1 MKSFWR
7 KLVEKFSPAGGERV
21 DWEALLLEA
30 DLGLK
35 LTGRLIRLLEEEG
48 LARKPR
54 EGEER
59 IRRELRRVLSAE
71 APPSVPAGERPEVI
85 LLVGVNGG
93 GKTTTAA
100 KLAHR
105 YGQEGKRVVLA
116 AADTFRA
123 AAVEQLEAWAR
134 RTGALFVAGSPGADP
149 ASVAYRA
156 HAEAEEKKAHLLIVD
171 TAGRLATKNNL
182 MLEAGKIR
190 RTLAKRDPAAPH
202 HVWLVVDATVGT
214 NALSQAAE
222 FHRAV
227 GLSGLVVTKLDSSA
241 KGGMIAAVKEELG
254 IPTVFVGT
262 GERPEDLAPF
272 DPDRYVE
279 AFFGG

>member
-1 MKSFWR
+1 MKGFWR
-7 KLVEKFSPAGGERV
+7 KLVEKFSAGGGERV

-30 DLGLK
+30 DLGLA
-35 LTGRLIRLLEEEG
+35 LTGRLTRMLSEEG
-48 LARKPR
+48 LLRKPP

-59 IRRELRRVLSAE
+59 IRQELRSILAGD
-71 APPSVPAGERPEVI
+71 PPKVAHSEKPVVI

-100 KLAHR
+100 KLAFR
-105 YGQEGKRVVLA
+105 YGKEGKRVVLA

-134 RTGALFVAGSPGADP
+134 RIGTLFVAGNPGADP

-156 HAEAEEKKAHLLIVD
+156 HAQAEEEKADLLIVD

-182 MLEAGKIR
+182 MLEAAKIR
-190 RTLAKRDPAAPH
+190 RTLAKRDPQAPH
-202 HVWLVVDATVGT
+202 HVWLVVDGTVGS
-214 NALSQAAE
+214 NALSQATE

-227 GLSGLVVTKLDSSA
+227 GLSGLIVTKLDGSA

-254 IPTVFVGT
+254 LPTVFVGI
-262 GERPEDLAPF
+262 GEKLEDLEEF
-272 DPDRYVE
+272 DADRYVDE
-279 AFFGG
+279 FFGG

>member
-1 MKSFWR
+1 MKGFWR
-7 KLVEKFSPAGGERV
+7 KLVEKFTPGGGEKI

-30 DLGLK
+30 DLGLA
-35 LTGRLIRLLEEEG
+35 LTGRLVRLLDDEG
-48 LARKPR
+48 LLRKPQ
-54 EGEER
+54 EGEAR
-59 IRRELRRVLSAE
+59 IRQELRRILTDGFSE
-71 APPSVPAGERPEVI
+71 TRNSERPEVI

-100 KLAHR
+100 KLAYR
-105 YGQEGKRVVLA
+105 YGREGKKVVLA

-123 AAVEQLEAWAR
+123 AAVEQLETWSR
-134 RTGALFVAGSPGADP
+134 RIGSLFAAGSPGADP

-156 HAEAEEKKAHLLIVD
+156 HLLAEEEKAQLLIVD

-182 MLEAGKIR
+182 MLEAAKIR
-190 RTLAKRDPAAPH
+190 RTLTKRDPQAPH
-202 HVWLVVDATVGT
+202 HVWLVVDGTVGA

-227 GLSGLVVTKLDSSA
+227 GLSGLIVTKLDSSA
-241 KGGMIAAVKEELG
+241 KGGMIPAIKEELG

-262 GERPEDLAPF
+262 GEKVEDLERL

>member
-7 KLVEKFSPAGGERV
+7 KLVEKFTPGGGEKV

-30 DLGLK
+30 DLGLA
-35 LTGRLIRLLEEEG
+35 LTERLTRLLSDEG
-48 LARKPR
+48 LLRKPK

-59 IRRELRRVLSAE
+59 IRQELRRILAAE
-71 APPSVPAGERPEVI
+71 SPKVENLERTEVI

-100 KLAHR
+100 KLAFLH
-105 YGQEGKRVVLA
+105 GKEGKRVVLA

-123 AAVEQLEAWAR
+123 AAVEQLETWAR
-134 RTGALFVAGSPGADP
+134 RTGSLFVAGSPGADP
-149 ASVAYRA
+149 ASVAFRA
-156 HAEAEEKKAHLLIVD
+156 HAQADEEKAQLLIVD
-171 TAGRLATKNNL
+171 TAGRLATKSNL
-182 MLEAGKIR
+182 MLEAAKIR
-190 RTLAKRDPAAPH
+190 RTLAKRDPQAPH
-202 HVWLVVDATVGT
+202 HVWLVVDGTVGT

-227 GLSGLVVTKLDSSA
+227 GLSGLIVTKLDGSA

-254 IPTVFVGT
+254 IPTVFLGT
-262 GERPEDLAPF
+262 GERVEDLARF
-272 DPDRYVE
+272 DSERYVE
-279 AFFGG
+279 EFFGG

>member
-7 KLVEKFSPAGGERV
+7 KLVERFTPAGGEKV

-30 DLGLK
+30 DLGLA
-35 LTGRLIRLLEEEG
+35 LTERLTRLLEDEG
-48 LARKPR
+48 LQRKPR
-54 EGEER
+54 EAEER
-59 IRRELRRVLSAE
+59 IRGELRRILAAEEPEMASA
-71 APPSVPAGERPEVI
+71 GRPEVI

-100 KLAHR
+100 KLAFR
-105 YGQEGKRVVLA
+105 YGQEGKRVMLA

-123 AAVEQLEAWAR
+123 AAVEQLETWAR
-134 RTGALFVAGSPGADP
+134 RTGSLFVAGSPGADP

-156 HAEAEEKKAHLLIVD
+156 HAQAEEEKAHLLIVD
-171 TAGRLATKNNL
+171 TAGRLATKSNL

-190 RTLAKRDPAAPH
+190 RTLAKRDPEAPH
-202 HVWLVVDATVGT
+202 RVWLVVDGTVGT
-214 NALSQAAE
+214 NALSQATE

-227 GLSGLVVTKLDSSA
+227 GLSGLIVTKLDGSA

-262 GERPEDLAPF
+262 GEKVEDLAPF
-272 DPDRYVE
+272 DPDRYVST
-279 AFFGG
+279 FFGG

>member
-7 KLVEKFSPAGGERV
+7 KLVEKFTPGGGEKV

-30 DLGLK
+30 DLGLA
-35 LTGRLIRLLEEEG
+35 LTERLTRLLSEEG
-48 LARKPR
+48 LLRKPQ

-59 IRRELRRVLSAE
+59 IRRELRRILAAE
-71 APPSVPAGERPEVI
+71 APEVFRSGRPEVI

-93 GKTTTAA
+93 GKTTTAD
-100 KLAHR
+100 KLAFR
-105 YGQEGKRVVLA
+105 YGKEGRRVVLA

-123 AAVEQLEAWAR
+123 AAVEQLETWAR
-134 RTGALFVAGSPGADP
+134 RIGTLLVAGSPGADP

-156 HAEAEEKKAHLLIVD
+156 HQEAEAEKAQVLIVD
-171 TAGRLATKNNL
+171 TAGRLATKSNL

-190 RTLAKRDPAAPH
+190 RTLAKRDPEAPH
-202 HVWLVVDATVGT
+202 HVWLVVDGTVGT
-214 NALSQAAE
+214 NALSQATE
-222 FHRAV
+222 FHRSV
-227 GLSGLVVTKLDSSA
+227 GLSGLIVTKLDGSA

-262 GERPEDLAPF
+262 GEKLEDLAPF

-279 AFFGG
+279 TFFGG